1 ADCAKGGL
9 YSAPAAGKSYDSL
22 EPLAVTW
29 KASCL
34 SSSSVDIYLYAP
46 ALNSSVLNIWQGV
59 TNEGSYNATIM
70 QRWYKNAPNVQL
82 QLRIVERG
90 ASPFLST
97 LAAGPIF
104 NVTYVAPAS
113 GAPASADTTK
123 TDSGVEVV
131 GAASESSGSHI
142 TKGGVAAAVIFPL
155 LFAAVCVYAY
165 IRWQRRKRSEKS
177 KAFTEHVD
185 KRMSTISTDWK
196 SLSAQGASAAIR
208 NSMSVGT
215 GPRNS
220 SFSFGG
226 IRPASQFDADPQ
238 MAQLRPQ
245 SQFTGGDRVSRVS
258 FAEGTRKSGETRR
271 STVGQSRAF
280 HQSFAPPLPVPTR
293 QGSNDSF
300 DNGILSP
307 TQTEGPESLT
317 PEAIR
322 ARISIAGGRE
332 DDVGPAL
339 DSKYFLIV
347 SYIAAP
353 PAAAMRGETLFTS
366 SPVTSPTSAFGSS
379 PFGNNG
385 FSAMSPDEMLRA
397 YAAGR

>member
-1 ADCAKGGL
+1 
-9 YSAPAAGKSYDSL
+9 
-22 EPLAVTW
+22 
-29 KASCL
+29 
-34 SSSSVDIYLYAP
+34 
-46 ALNSSVLNIWQGV
+46 
-59 TNEGSYNATIM
+59 M
-70 QRWYKNAPNVQL
+70 QRWYDNAANVQL

-104 NVTYVAPAS
+104 NVTYQEPAS
-113 GAPASADTTK
+113 GAPVSADTTK
-123 TDSGVEVV
+123 TDSGVQVV

-208 NSMSVGT
+208 NSMSVGV

-226 IRPASQFDADPQ
+226 IRPASQFDADGNPQ

-245 SQFTGGDRVSRVS
+245 SQFNGGERVSRVS
-258 FAEGTRKSGETRR
+258 FAEGTRKSSEARR

-280 HQSFAPPLPVPTR
+280 HQSFAPPLPVPVR

-307 TQTEGPESLT
+307 TQTEGPVSLT

-322 ARISIAGGRE
+322 ARISIAGGQ

-339 DSKYFLIV
+339 DSKWFRV
-347 SYIAAP
+347 SL
-353 PAAAMRGETLFTS
+353 RDRSLL
-366 SPVTSPTSAFGSS
+366 VTSDA
-379 PFGNNG
+379 
-385 FSAMSPDEMLRA
+385 LWR
-397 YAAGR
+397 